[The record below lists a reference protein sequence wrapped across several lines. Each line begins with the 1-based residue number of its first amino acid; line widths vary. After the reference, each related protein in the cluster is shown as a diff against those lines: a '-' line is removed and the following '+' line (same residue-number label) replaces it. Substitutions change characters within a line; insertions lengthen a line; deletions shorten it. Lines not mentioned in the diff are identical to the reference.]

1 MLLTMRKL
9 LIALT
14 TAIIV
19 ATLHTPTT
27 SAAQLCAPTAV
38 QQADIA
44 GFYASDTMQVT
55 IYPCGGSY
63 VQWVNLYGVTV
74 EATYMTVKHV
84 PDGVVAQGINSSN
97 GFMDGSRAIGYK
109 AAEPGYIEVIT
120 VGPLGDRV
128 YRARKLY

>member
-1 MLLTMRKL
+1 MRKL
-9 LIALT
+9 LMALAAT
-14 TAIIV
+14 FLV
-19 ATLHTPTT
+19 ATLHAPTT
-27 SAAQLCAPTAV
+27 NAAQLCAPGAV
-38 QQADIA
+38 TQHDLA
-44 GFYASDTMQVT
+44 GIYASDTMQVT

-63 VQWVNLYGVTV
+63 VQWVNLYGATV
-74 EATYMTVKHV
+74 EASYMTVKHV